1 MSGIHRAVSCNM
13 NKKSAEQKQ
22 NNQSLRRG
30 EKCLINLINRFSS
43 AIDYAVLAISIL
55 LLILGAYAL
64 YDSNLVLEQAGAEE
78 YAVYKPRENGD
89 VAYRKLRSIN
99 PDVIGWIDVYGTK
112 IDYPILQGKDN
123 YRYLSETVNGEYST
137 AGSIFLDSGNKP
149 DFSDFNNIIY
159 GHFMV
164 ERKMFGDIGL
174 FAEADFFNSHEY
186 GVIHRNDKQSLGLHF
201 FAFIQT
207 VGTDQRIFQTSYNS
221 VADKES
227 FIKYIFDKA
236 QFKRDIGVTA
246 ADRLVVMDTCNF
258 TITDGRY
265 ILVAK
270 LEDQVQVNPDA
281 EKVKPVRL
289 SNLLAYFNDFDL
301 FYALSALWLILVLL
315 YLIYKV
321 LRKLWHG
328 KDGRNN

>member
-1 MSGIHRAVSCNM
+1 M
-13 NKKSAEQKQ
+13 NKKSAKQTQ

-89 VAYRKLRSIN
+89 VTYRKLRSIN

-112 IDYPILQGKDN
+112 IDYPILHGKDN
-123 YRYLSETVNGEYST
+123 YRYLSETVTGEYST

-164 ERKMFGDIGL
+164 ERKMLD
-174 FAEADFFNSHEY
+174 
-186 GVIHRNDKQSLGLHF
+186 RK
-201 FAFIQT
+201 
-207 VGTDQRIFQTSYNS
+207 S
-221 VADKES
+221 V
-227 FIKYIFDKA
+227 
-236 QFKRDIGVTA
+236 V
-246 ADRLVVMDTCNF
+246 
-258 TITDGRY
+258 
-265 ILVAK
+265 
-270 LEDQVQVNPDA
+270 
-281 EKVKPVRL
+281 
-289 SNLLAYFNDFDL
+289 
-301 FYALSALWLILVLL
+301 
-315 YLIYKV
+315 
-321 LRKLWHG
+321 
-328 KDGRNN
+328 

>member
-1 MSGIHRAVSCNM
+1 
-13 NKKSAEQKQ
+13 
-22 NNQSLRRG
+22 
-30 EKCLINLINRFSS
+30 
-43 AIDYAVLAISIL
+43 
-55 LLILGAYAL
+55 
-64 YDSNLVLEQAGAEE
+64 
-78 YAVYKPRENGD
+78 
-89 VAYRKLRSIN
+89 
-99 PDVIGWIDVYGTK
+99 
-112 IDYPILQGKDN
+112 
-123 YRYLSETVNGEYST
+123 
-137 AGSIFLDSGNKP
+137 
-149 DFSDFNNIIY
+149 
-159 GHFMV
+159 MV

-321 LRKLWHG
+321 LRKLWRG